1 MSRLLLWFSC
11 GAASAVATKLA
22 IKELEMFHDLVIARC
37 VVKEEHPDND
47 RFAADC
53 EKWFGI
59 PITNL
64 IAQEYDGSVW
74 NVIQRRKYIS
84 GVEGAPCTM
93 LLKRRV
99 REDFQLPTDKH
110 VFGYCTEEQERWDK
124 FLDANNIDAIAPLIE
139 RNLSH
144 TDCLAMVQ
152 NAGIELPAMYK
163 LGYKHNNCIGCVKS
177 SGAGYWNKIRQD
189 FPERFWMMAGASRV
203 LGVQMI
209 QVTEA
214 GEKKRIFLD
223 QLKKGTGRYQ
233 DEPEI
238 QCGVFCERAEQ
249 EIAR

>member
-1 MSRLLLWFSC
+1 
-11 GAASAVATKLA
+11 
-22 IKELEMFHDLVIARC
+22 MFHDLVIARC
-37 VVKEEHPDND
+37 VVKEERPDND

-99 REDFQLPTDKH
+99 REDFQLQTDKH